1 MYQDYKVLPIAPKV
15 FKVLAW
21 TVATLGII
29 SALIIFT
36 GVALPET
43 PRWMGF
49 VTLVV
54 GALYC
59 FIFMAVS
66 EGIGLLLDMNARIK

>member
-1 MYQDYKVLPIAPKV
+1 MYQDYKVLPVAPKV

-21 TVATLGII
+21 IGLTLGVI
-29 SALIIFT
+29 SALVIFA
-36 GVALPET
+36 GIGMPET
-43 PRWMGF
+43 PRWMGII
-49 VTLVV
+49 TLIV

-66 EGIGLLLDMNARIK
+66 EGIRLLLDMNDRIK